1 VCDER
6 ASTCFSSLN
15 KWPLLSRRRE
25 RALKTR
31 NLVRI
36 LVFAP
41 VALILATPV
50 QTAADGSANALY
62 RQAVHDALALA
73 RNAPPN
79 DTNAAQQAVS
89 ILEAGTGLTQP
100 EIVADLDRNPPAF
113 DDAVSRLQTLLD
125 ALDRPADTSDP
136 AQAQQRLHDVLSMH
150 RYDALHRQPSWLD
163 RLQQWVRDRIN
174 DLLNIF
180 RREAGAPPLPH
191 YVFYILGAV
200 VVAAVTLLIFSSTRG
215 RFAEGVR
222 AGRPAGPRAPAD
234 YFAEADLLAGAGD
247 RVRAIR
253 ALCAGVAATLT
264 GERTWEGSPL
274 TVREIFQHAPD
285 PASLRPLL
293 VPFEAAVYG
302 GRDVD
307 EATYQ
312 RAVQVAAPFR
322 RPSELAA

>member
-1 VCDER
+1 MQAAAD
-6 ASTCFSSLN
+6 ASTD
-15 KWPLLSRRRE
+15 
-25 RALKTR
+25 
-31 NLVRI
+31 
-36 LVFAP
+36 
-41 VALILATPV
+41 
-50 QTAADGSANALY
+50 AAY

-89 ILEAGTGLTQP
+89 VLEAGTGLTQP
-100 EIVADLDRNPPAF
+100 EIVADLDRNPPDF
-113 DDAVSRLQTLLD
+113 EDAVSRLQILLD
-125 ALDRPADTSDP
+125 ALDRPADTTDP

-174 DLLNIF
+174 DLLDIF
-180 RREAGAPPLPH
+180 RREAGAPPLPY

-200 VVAAVTLLIFSSTRG
+200 VVAAVALLIVSSTRG

-234 YFAEADLLAGAGD
+234 YFAEADRLAAAGD

>member
-1 VCDER
+1 MLAAPVQSAAD
-6 ASTCFSSLN
+6 ASTD
-15 KWPLLSRRRE
+15 
-25 RALKTR
+25 
-31 NLVRI
+31 
-36 LVFAP
+36 
-41 VALILATPV
+41 
-50 QTAADGSANALY
+50 AAY
-62 RQAVHDALALA
+62 RHAVHDALALA

-89 ILEAGTGLTQP
+89 VLEAGTGLTQP

-113 DDAVSRLQTLLD
+113 DDAASRLQTLLD

-150 RYDALHRQPSWLD
+150 RYDALHRPPSWLD
-163 RLQQWVRDRIN
+163 RLQQWVRDRVN

-180 RREAGAPPLPH
+180 RREAGAPPLPY

-200 VVAAVTLLIFSSTRG
+200 IVAAVALLIFSSTRG

-234 YFAEADLLAGAGD
+234 YFAEADRLASAGD

-293 VPFEAAVYG
+293 GPFEAAVYG

-307 EATYQ
+307 DATYQ

-322 RPSELAA
+322 QRTELAA

>member
-1 VCDER
+1 VQAAAD
-6 ASTCFSSLN
+6 ASTD
-15 KWPLLSRRRE
+15 
-25 RALKTR
+25 
-31 NLVRI
+31 
-36 LVFAP
+36 
-41 VALILATPV
+41 
-50 QTAADGSANALY
+50 AAY

-73 RNAPPN
+73 RNAPLN

-89 ILEAGTGLTQP
+89 VLEAGTGLTQP
-100 EIVADLDRNPPAF
+100 EIVADLNRNPPDF
-113 DDAVSRLQTLLD
+113 EDAVSRLQILLD

-174 DLLNIF
+174 DLLDIF
-180 RREAGAPPLPH
+180 RREAGAPPLPY

-200 VVAAVTLLIFSSTRG
+200 VVAAVALLIVSSTRG

-234 YFAEADLLAGAGD
+234 YFAEADRLAAAGD

>member
-1 VCDER
+1 MRAAAD
-6 ASTCFSSLN
+6 ASTD
-15 KWPLLSRRRE
+15 
-25 RALKTR
+25 
-31 NLVRI
+31 
-36 LVFAP
+36 
-41 VALILATPV
+41 
-50 QTAADGSANALY
+50 AAY

-73 RNAPPN
+73 RNAPLN
-79 DTNAAQQAVS
+79 DTNAAQQAISV
-89 ILEAGTGLTQP
+89 LEAGTGLTQP
-100 EIVADLDRNPPAF
+100 EIVADLNRNPPDF
-113 DDAVSRLQTLLD
+113 EDAVSRLQILLD

-174 DLLNIF
+174 DLLDIF
-180 RREAGAPPLPH
+180 RREAGAPPLPY

-200 VVAAVTLLIFSSTRG
+200 VVAAVALLIVSSTRG

-234 YFAEADLLAGAGD
+234 YFAEADRLAAAGD

-293 VPFEAAVYG
+293 FPFEAAVYG

-307 EATYQ
+307 VATYQ
-312 RAVQVAAPFR
+312 RAVVVAAPFR
-322 RPSELAA
+322 QPSELAA